1 MGYSAEEYGRKFGS
15 APLDISNSI
24 EGDVGTKLS
33 AEAKEEGSL
42 VTTVVELALRFVPT
56 LINLI
61 SGETGP
67 SQTDRIIRG
76 KREVRQSHRAGDG
89 GGDSGADWVHQQG
102 RGQRDGEAGHRGC
115 IPGHLPRPGPRHA

>member
-1 MGYSAEEYGRKFGS
+1 MA
-15 APLDISNSI
+15 
-24 EGDVGTKLS
+24 TKLS

-67 SQTDRIIRG
+67 SQTDRIEGIDLNVSSED
-76 KREVRQSHRAGDG
+76 KLVVRSK
-89 GGDSGADWVHQQG
+89 
-102 RGQRDGEAGHRGC
+102 
-115 IPGHLPRPGPRHA
+115 LLM